1 MEYHT
6 LLLSSDM
13 RPHRVVDWR
22 TAICKLVEGEIE
34 VLENHDGDDAVVCSP
49 SISFVIPSV
58 ARIRTYVPVNK
69 KGVKF
74 SRENVL
80 SRDNYRCNYCGEH
93 FARRQLNYDHVI
105 PRCQGGKT
113 VWQNVTTA
121 CLPCN
126 SKKGGRTPEQAK
138 MRLLRKPE
146 RPQWL
151 PLQMPT
157 ITLKSVPEEWGFY
170 LQGLPHLKHAFGLIQ
185 RPRLEASNS

>member
-1 MEYHT
+1 MDYQT
-6 LLLSSDM
+6 LLLTSDM

-22 TAICKLVEGEIE
+22 AAICKLVEGEIE
-34 VLENHDGDDAVVCSP
+34 VLESYEGEDAIVTSP
-49 SISFVIPSV
+49 SISLVIPSV
-58 ARIRTYVPVNK
+58 ARITRYVPKHK

-80 SRDNYRCNYCGEH
+80 SRDNYRCNYCGEY
-93 FARRQLNYDHVI
+93 FGRRQLNYDHVI

-126 SKKGGRTPEQAK
+126 TRKGGRTPEQAK

-151 PLQMPT
+151 PLQMPA
-157 ITLKSVPEEWGFY
+157 LPLGAVPESWEFY
-170 LQGLPHLKHAFGLIQ
+170 LQGVPHL
-185 RPRLEASNS
+185 RRASG

>member
-6 LLLSSDM
+6 LLLASDM
-13 RPHRVVDWR
+13 RPHRIVDWR

-34 VLENHDGDDAVVCSP
+34 VLENHDEIVSSP
-49 SISFVIPSV
+49 STSFYIPSV
-58 ARIRTYVPVNK
+58 ARIRTYVPMHK

-80 SRDNYRCNYCGEH
+80 SRDNYRCNYCGGH
-93 FARRQLNYDHVI
+93 FSRRQLNYDHVI

-138 MRLLRKPE
+138 MRLLRQPE

-151 PLQMPT
+151 PLQMPSV
-157 ITLKSVPEEWGFY
+157 TLRSVPEEWGFY
-170 LQGLPHLKHAFGLIQ
+170 LQSLPQHRQHMSIG
-185 RPRLEASNS
+185 

>member
-6 LLLSSDM
+6 LLLASDM
-13 RPHRVVDWR
+13 RPHRIVDWR

-34 VLENHDGDDAVVCSP
+34 VLESHDYVVSSP
-49 SISFVIPSV
+49 SVSFHVPSV
-58 ARIRTYVPVNK
+58 ARIRTYVPMNK

-80 SRDNYRCNYCGEH
+80 SRDNYRCNYCGQH
-93 FARRQLNYDHVI
+93 FPRRQLNYDHVI

-113 VWQNVTTA
+113 VWSNVTTA

-146 RPQWL
+146 RPKWL
-151 PLQMPT
+151 PLQMPVVS
-157 ITLKSVPEEWGFY
+157 IRGGVPETWVYY
-170 LQGLPHLKHAFGLIQ
+170 LQGLPNLETAFG
-185 RPRLEASNS
+185 